1 MSEEKIVYIPN
12 TNILRHDFFAFLFF
26 KQHYVLASLT
36 LVHNPTIFLLPFVV
50 LTRDKKLS
58 KNNLEVNL

>member
-12 TNILRHDFFAFLFF
+12 ANILQHQPFAFLSI
-26 KQHYVLASLT
+26 KEHDVLASLT
-36 LVHNPTIFLLPFVV
+36 LVHNPTIFLLSFMV
-50 LTRDKKLS
+50 LTHDKTLN

>member
-12 TNILRHDFFAFLFF
+12 ANILLHEFFAFLFF
-26 KQHYVLASLT
+26 KEHDFLASLT
-36 LVHNPTIFLLPFVV
+36 LVHNPTIFLLPFMAFSS
-50 LTRDKKLS
+50 DKILN

>member
-12 TNILRHDFFAFLFF
+12 ANILVYEFFAFLFF
-26 KQHYVLASLT
+26 KEHDVLASLT
-36 LVHNPTIFLLPFVV
+36 LVHKPTIFLLPFIV
-50 LTRDKKLS
+50 LTHDKILN